1 MNMDSEVSRAI
12 KRALCIKC
20 LVYMDIIYIHTY
32 IYIYIYIYKGK
43 RRTDLINQF
52 YDHAFYRNGN
62 NYYPGC
68 MLLLLSMHK
77 SEWFLF
83 CFELYNWIYSFI
95 PVLWKSL
102 QSTAI
107 RVLLLWVDEHKIMIL
122 REHSY
127 HLLLIYKNNLSET

>member
-20 LVYMDIIYIHTY
+20 LVYMDTIYIHTY
-32 IYIYIYIYKGK
+32 LCIYIYIYIYKGK

-62 NYYPGC
+62 NYYLGC

-77 SEWFLF
+77 SE
-83 CFELYNWIYSFI
+83 
-95 PVLWKSL
+95 
-102 QSTAI
+102 
-107 RVLLLWVDEHKIMIL
+107 
-122 REHSY
+122 
-127 HLLLIYKNNLSET
+127 